1 MVSLLNAQAVATALG
16 VASKVGLLAALGP
29 EPATAMALAEAAGLK
44 ARYVEEILAVLVTGD
59 VVALLPMEEP
69 PTAAGELR
77 YSLAADR
84 VAALGGMGLYFQ
96 ELPLLSQCAFAEVC
110 AAARL
115 QPQQPSGG
123 GSGGGIGGG
132 SGGGGSSEASKAT
145 AGVAGSCY
153 EPFGAWMGALADA
166 KHRAQLVDKL
176 LPAIDGGR
184 VVARLRQAAP
194 SLVSG
199 VVRVPTATASGPSSF
214 DAAAT
219 ATELPAAAAA
229 ETRCIVDLGCGEG
242 AAAILMASAFPDAV
256 VVGVDIRETSVAAA
270 RAAALAVVS
279 RTRISSLWP
288 AGLPI
293 LQTVTVMETSFDVL
307 LRANQRAKRL
317 VCAWG
322 GHDRGVPT

>member
-123 GSGGGIGGG
+123 GSGGG
-132 SGGGGSSEASKAT
+132 GSSEASKAT

-229 ETRCIVDLGCGEG
+229 EMRCIVDLGCGEG

-256 VVGVDIRETSVAAA
+256 VVGVDSRETSVAAA